1 VTWLTRALLAAALT
15 LVVGCLPPAG
25 TTSPRRT
32 VVFGASIT
40 AQVVATPV
48 EDGDGRTW
56 RARNG
61 ATIHYWADAI
71 VDEMHAGAASIVVAD
86 PIYNSLIKDGG
97 WTADDEAVLSWI
109 IMAAQPDD
117 CVVIEDPW
125 VQATAELTWPG
136 ILENVNRARA
146 FLDRVG
152 ARTFDWRPVIETDP
166 TLIAADGLHLAA
178 WGTEVTPVVQAR
190 YDYTETGARMCR
202 R

>member
-1 VTWLTRALLAAALT
+1 MVVA

-40 AQVVATPV
+40 AQVISTPV

-56 RARNG
+56 KARSG
-61 ATIHYWADAI
+61 ATVQYWADSI
-71 VDEMHAGAASIVVAD
+71 VDEIHSGGRNIVIAD
-86 PIYNSLIKDGG
+86 PIYNSLIKGG
-97 WTADDEAVLSWI
+97 WTGDDETVLSWI

-125 VQATAELTWPG
+125 VQASAELTWPG
-136 ILENVNRARA
+136 VLENVNRARR

-166 TLIAADGLHLAA
+166 TLIAGDGLHLAA
-178 WGTEVTPVVQAR
+178 YGTQVTPVVQAR
-190 YDYTETGARMCR
+190 YDFMETGARMCR

>member
-1 VTWLTRALLAAALT
+1 MTHLTRVLT
-15 LVVGCLPPAG
+15 VAVVAVVVGCLPPAG

-40 AQVVATPV
+40 AQVTATPV

-56 RARNG
+56 RAKPG
-61 ATIHYWADAI
+61 ATVHYWADAI
-71 VDEMHAGAASIVVAD
+71 VDELHAGGRNIVIAD
-86 PIYNSLIKDGG
+86 PIYNSLIKGG

-125 VQATAELTWPG
+125 VQATAELSWPG

-146 FLDRVG
+146 YLDRVG
-152 ARTFDWRPVIETDP
+152 ARTFDWQPVIETDP
-166 TLIAADGLHLAA
+166 TLIAGDGLHLAA
-178 WGTEVTPVVQAR
+178 YGTEVTSVVQAR
-190 YDYTETGARMCR
+190 YDSTETGARMCR